1 MLIAVAANGETL
13 EDRVAKRFEDSTC
26 LLIVNMEDMSFEVFK
41 NHSAGSGSG
50 IDMAKIIT
58 EKDCEAVITGSIKR
72 EAFEELIETQ
82 VTRYNGAD
90 YTAREALDL
99 MEKYRLDLVRYYEG
113 EDPDFHMLHR
123 GSCDCS
129 DH

>member
-1 MLIAVAANGETL
+1 MLIAVAANGDTL
-13 EDRVAKRFEDSTC
+13 EHRVAKRFEDSTY
-26 LLIVNMEDMSFEVFK
+26 LLIVNMEDMSLEVFK
-41 NHSAGSGSG
+41 NHNAGTGSG
-50 IDMAKIIT
+50 IDMARIIT

-72 EAFEELIETQ
+72 EAFEELLTMQ

-99 MEKYRLDLVRYYEG
+99 MEKYRLDLICYYEG
-113 EDPDFHMLHR
+113 EDPDFHILHR